1 LTVRDLA
8 LDPNLWDLMLAN
20 ADLALVSDGAS
31 IAQHIKQRLQLFQG
45 EWFLV
50 PTDGVPYF
58 QVVLVKNPDP
68 AVLRQTFSDTI
79 TQTPGVS
86 RLVTLSMSYDL
97 PSRTLNVA
105 YQAQTDSGQL
115 IAAVVPISS

>member
-1 LTVRDLA
+1 MTVRDLA